1 MELDLIRVLKEA
13 GINGTIGIVVVLMMK
28 HYVQK
33 IIDQNTEFM
42 NYLMTANRQLLE
54 VNSKIQLE
62 STRALEEH
70 GKLIK
75 ALTDEIR
82 RKKDDR

>member
-1 MELDLIRVLKEA
+1 MELDLLQIIKEA
-13 GINGTIGIVVVLMMK
+13 GVSSTIGIVVVLMMK

-33 IIDQNTEFM
+33 IIEQNTEFM
-42 NYLMTANRQLLE
+42 NYLMKANEQLLE
-54 VNSKIQLE
+54 TNTKIQTE
-62 STRALEEH
+62 STKALEEH

-82 RKKDDR
+82 KTR

>member
-1 MELDLIRVLKEA
+1 MELDLIQLIKEA
-13 GINGTIGIVVVLMMK
+13 GVSSTIGVVVVLMMK

-42 NYLMTANRQLLE
+42 NYLMKANEQLLE
-54 VNSKIQLE
+54 TNTKIQTE
-62 STRALEEH
+62 STKALEEH

-82 RKKDDR
+82 KTR

>member
-1 MELDLIRVLKEA
+1 MELDLVRILKEA
-13 GINGTIGIVVVLMMK
+13 GISGTIGIVVVLMMK

-33 IIDQNTEFM
+33 IMDQNTEFM
-42 NYLMTANRQLLE
+42 NYLMEANRQLLE

-62 STRALEEH
+62 STKALEEH

-75 ALTDEIR
+75 TLTEEIR
-82 RKKDDR
+82 RKNNG

>member
-1 MELDLIRVLKEA
+1 MELDLIQIIKEA
-13 GINGTIGIVVVLMMK
+13 GVSSTIGIVVVLMMK

-42 NYLMTANRQLLE
+42 NYLMKANEQLLE

-62 STRALEEH
+62 STKALEEH

-75 ALTDEIR
+75 TLTDEMR
-82 RKKDDR
+82 RKNNG

>member
-1 MELDLIRVLKEA
+1 MEINLLQLIKEA
-13 GINGTIGIVVVLMMK
+13 GISSTIGIVVVLMMK

-33 IIDQNTEFM
+33 IMDQNTEFM
-42 NYLMTANRQLLE
+42 NYLMEANRQLLE

-62 STRALEEH
+62 STKALEEH

-75 ALTDEIR
+75 TLTDEIR
-82 RKKDDR
+82 RKNNG

>member
-1 MELDLIRVLKEA
+1 MELDVLRLLKEA
-13 GINGTIGIVVVLMMK
+13 GINSTIGIVVVLMMK

-33 IIDQNTEFM
+33 IIDQNSEFM
-42 NYLMTANRQLLE
+42 NYLMKANEQLLE
-54 VNSKIQLE
+54 TNTKIQTE
-62 STRALEEH
+62 STKALEEH

-82 RKKDDR
+82 RKNNG

>member
-13 GINGTIGIVVVLMMK
+13 GINSTIGIVVVLMMK
-28 HYVQK
+28 YYVQK
-33 IIDQNTEFM
+33 IIDQNSEFM
-42 NYLMTANRQLLE
+42 SYLMKANEQLLE
-54 VNSKIQLE
+54 TNTKIQTE

-75 ALTDEIR
+75 TLTDEIR
-82 RKKDDR
+82 RKNNG

>member
-1 MELDLIRVLKEA
+1 MELDLIQVIKEA
-13 GINGTIGIVVVLMMK
+13 GVSSTIGIIVVLMMK

-42 NYLMTANRQLLE
+42 NYLMKANEQLLE

-62 STRALEEH
+62 STKALEEH

-75 ALTDEIR
+75 TLTEEIR
-82 RKKDDR
+82 RKNNG